1 MNARHVGLG
10 DVIFYVII
18 VAIVFSLVRPGSKAG
33 AALVAVTKA
42 TADVI
47 GWATGY
53 AQRG

>member
-1 MNARHVGLG
+1 VNGRRVSPG

-33 AALVAVTKA
+33 AALVAVTDA
-42 TADVI
+42 AADVI